1 MFSTVLNSISG
12 TFSTNLILDNGIEF
26 IVQTIETR
34 IKLAYALA
42 SQWFGVY
49 ITPEAPNDGMLLN
62 DVSCSVCSLL
72 HSDYF
77 DFYPFQIGCW
87 MVLLGS

>member
-1 MFSTVLNSISG
+1 MSTDR
-12 TFSTNLILDNGIEF
+12 ILDNGMGT

-42 SQWFGVY
+42 RQWFGVF
-49 ITPEAPNDGMLLN
+49 ITPEAPNDGMLLSGL
-62 DVSCSVCSLL
+62 SCSVCSLL